1 MPIAT
6 VVDLRPSSSSPPQRH
21 QLQHQQASPTN
32 LRTYRGGFT
41 SSICSI
47 FTDPTRRQDCCAV
60 ACCGVLASD
69 RTRYLLTG
77 ERPPPLWRRLVMYL
91 IVPALFLAAMNYFA
105 VEVQFDENGVDGS
118 SSSNYNPYGEGDDSS
133 KTTTRKVAP
142 LPLTLAFYAYLILLT
157 AYGIVHKQSLRKE
170 IMTRL
175 YEERTRARGEEVSD
189 IQLKAFIQRHQ
200 LDIGRA
206 HYCCSC
212 CYASDE
218 SFLEESGIGAE
229 SSFGNG
235 REGTEVEEDF
245 CTSLWKCLSNTFW
258 NVCCGCWCQC
268 WSICA
273 LAQEEREAERLTGN
287 QTYTM
292 DYVTF
297 QPYSEYYPSIQ
308 ALKDN
313 GVTSLWKHMQAISEL
328 SLKLLKNVA
337 AVIVVLIL
345 FALSDVDANFNFEN
359 MIVLLLTL
367 VQAFFIE
374 WLVHWKYCRF
384 DLSFDSVVK
393 YFACGFLLTTPM
405 AVLFEGIISTLTSL
419 IGGFVVVFIFAS
431 DDDIAR
437 EVQADPTKAIKDFV
451 VKYQGF
457 FVFNVF
463 INSFV
468 VAALCEELVKYFGY
482 WMVVV
487 PDLLPQEQRVNLASR
502 NATDASNTE
511 ESEEDLDTNQNNQLQ
526 PRKSAV
532 STGNAITVAMVSVA
546 LGFACC
552 ENLIYIFVYSPPSLG
567 MGKILTR
574 GCRLFH

>member
-1 MPIAT
+1 
-6 VVDLRPSSSSPPQRH
+6 
-21 QLQHQQASPTN
+21 
-32 LRTYRGGFT
+32 
-41 SSICSI
+41 
-47 FTDPTRRQDCCAV
+47 
-60 ACCGVLASD
+60 
-69 RTRYLLTG
+69 
-77 ERPPPLWRRLVMYL
+77 
-91 IVPALFLAAMNYFA
+91 
-105 VEVQFDENGVDGS
+105 
-118 SSSNYNPYGEGDDSS
+118 
-133 KTTTRKVAP
+133 
-142 LPLTLAFYAYLILLT
+142 
-157 AYGIVHKQSLRKE
+157 
-170 IMTRL
+170 
-175 YEERTRARGEEVSD
+175 
-189 IQLKAFIQRHQ
+189 
-200 LDIGRA
+200 
-206 HYCCSC
+206 
-212 CYASDE
+212 
-218 SFLEESGIGAE
+218 
-229 SSFGNG
+229 
-235 REGTEVEEDF
+235 
-245 CTSLWKCLSNTFW
+245 
-258 NVCCGCWCQC
+258 
-268 WSICA
+268 
-273 LAQEEREAERLTGN
+273 
-287 QTYTM
+287 
-292 DYVTF
+292 
-297 QPYSEYYPSIQ
+297 
-308 ALKDN
+308 
-313 GVTSLWKHMQAISEL
+313 MQAISEL

-431 DDDIAR
+431 DDDIAS

-468 VAALCEELVKYFGY
+468 VAAMCEELVKYFGY

-502 NATDASNTE
+502 NTTDASNTE
-511 ESEEDLDTNQNNQLQ
+511 ESEEDLDTNPNNQLQ